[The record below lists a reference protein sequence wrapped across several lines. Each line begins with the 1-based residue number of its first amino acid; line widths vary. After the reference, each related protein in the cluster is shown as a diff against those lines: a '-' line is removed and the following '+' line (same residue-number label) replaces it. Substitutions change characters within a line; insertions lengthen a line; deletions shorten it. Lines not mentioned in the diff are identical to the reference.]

1 VGEREVVKPGVAGG
15 QFKSFTTKDTKSHE
29 GNAKKVPRDGSYPSR
44 FSFSLHVEKHG
55 ILHVKVFQAQW
66 AGGDH
71 VTDSAVDIQGRHLKL
86 SNLEKVLYPATGF
99 TKQKV
104 IDYYA
109 RIAPAIIPHLAG
121 RALTR
126 KRYPDGVEGEP
137 FFEKN
142 APMHK
147 PDWVKTAPIWSG
159 RNRRTVHYV
168 LADDLATLIW
178 LANLAALELHP
189 SLALA
194 KDITCPTVMVFDLDP
209 GPPANIVQC
218 CQVGLWLR
226 EIFEHFGLQSFPK
239 TSGSKGLQIYV
250 PLNTPTTYDVTKMFS
265 HALAQL
271 LEHDHR
277 DLVLSEMSKQAR
289 TGKVFV
295 DWSQN
300 DEHKTTVAVYSLRAR
315 EHPTVSTPVKWEEV
329 ERAFK
334 KKDAGLLVFEA
345 PQVVSRFEKMGDLFE
360 PVLELKQRLPDLK
373 AAVTKEPERIEIAA
387 QAEGD
392 DAAPVRRKRAG
403 KKGERR

>member
-1 VGEREVVKPGVAGG
+1 VPFVVQVFSQGDNTVFACERLSGTMAGG
-15 QFKSFTTKDTKSHE
+15 E
-29 GNAKKVPRDGSYPSR
+29 N
-44 FSFSLHVEKHG
+44 
-55 ILHVKVFQAQW
+55 
-66 AGGDH
+66 

-86 SNLEKVLYPATGF
+86 SNLEKVLYPAVGF
-99 TKQKV
+99 TKQQV
-104 IDYYA
+104 IDYYV

-126 KRYPDGVEGEP
+126 KRYPDGVDGEP

-168 LADDLATLIW
+168 LADDLPTLVW

-194 KDITCPTVMVFDLDP
+194 KDITCPTEMVFDLDP

-226 EIFEHFGLQSFPK
+226 EIFEHFGLKSFPK

-250 PLNTPTTYDVTKMFS
+250 PLNMPTTYDATKMFA

-277 DLVLSEMSKQAR
+277 EQVLSEMSKQAR

-315 EHPTVSTPVKWEEV
+315 EHPTVSTPVTWEEV

-334 KKDAGLLVFEA
+334 KKNPDSLVFEA
-345 PQVVSRFEKMGDLFE
+345 KQVVARVEKLGDLFE
-360 PVLELKQRLPDLK
+360 PVLELKQKLPDLRK
-373 AAVTKEPERIEIAA
+373 TSAAAPVELAA
-387 QAEGD
+387 QADEEHS
-392 DAAPVRRKRAG
+392 ATSQKKPARKKRQ
-403 KKGERR
+403 KH